1 MIGAEEVGVR
11 LILNVLLVLCAQALT
26 ARTASVPLTNEA
38 LNATVTNVVPW
49 PEVIVAFAGAVH

>member
-1 MIGAEEVGVR
+1 MIAAEEVGFR